1 MLLKQYTDGTVA
13 YPIRGKVG
21 FSAVSAELLEPNSHV
36 EAMKNP
42 QWRQA
47 MEMEF
52 SALQQNK
59 TWHLVPRNTTQNL
72 IDCKWVFKL
81 KKRAD
86 GSIDRHKARLV
97 AKGFKH
103 RYGID
108 YEDMFSP
115 VVKSVTIRLILSIA
129 ISRG

>member
-72 IDCKWVFKL
+72 IDCKWVL
-81 KKRAD
+81 TV
-86 GSIDRHKARLV
+86 S
-97 AKGFKH
+97 GF
-103 RYGID
+103 
-108 YEDMFSP
+108 S
-115 VVKSVTIRLILSIA
+115 S
-129 ISRG
+129 